1 MEYPLSF
8 LFLEKQVITYVKNIW
23 SFLYKKIVDVENI
36 LEYNKTTD

>member
-23 SFLYKKIVDVENI
+23 SFLYKKNVDVENI